1 MKKKYTTPT
10 LDIVL
15 VSSLQMLAASSQS
28 SYIHRCSPFCRFWH
42 ICRDRDETGGKE
54 CSDFKFKT

>member
-15 VSSLQMLAASSQS
+15 VSSLQMLAASS
-28 SYIHRCSPFCRFWH
+28 YIHRCSPSCRFWH
-42 ICRDRDETGGKE
+42 ICRDRDETGWKE
-54 CSDFKFKT
+54 CSDFKFKI

>member
-15 VSSLQMLAASSQS
+15 VSSLQMLAASS
-28 SYIHRCSPFCRFWH
+28 YIHRCSPSCRFWH
-42 ICRDRDETGGKE
+42 ICRDRDETGWKE
-54 CSDFKFKT
+54 CSDFKS

>member
-10 LDIVL
+10 LDVVL
-15 VSSLQMLAASSQS
+15 VSSLQMLAASS
-28 SYIHRCSPFCRFWH
+28 YIHYCSPSCRLWH
-42 ICRDRDETGGKE
+42 ICRDRNITVGKE